1 MLDSLS
7 LNQIRIFVS
16 VAESGSFRAAGNRL
30 RRAQSAVSHA
40 IAALEAELGVALFDR
55 SGRTPV
61 LTQAGRTLL
70 EDARSLLMRVD
81 FLRARA
87 HGLGQ
92 GVELELAI
100 VVDTLFPMPTLCAAL
115 KDWHAAMP
123 SVQLRLSVG
132 ALGTPLDAL
141 LAGSCAM
148 AIMVGEDFPDS
159 RVEREAL
166 TTIDFVAVLAPAHP
180 LAQAVERGVKPRV
193 ADLADYLQIV
203 QTDPSP
209 LSADRDFGVMSP
221 QTWRVGD
228 QETKVALIRA
238 GLGWGR
244 MPLWAVQTDLA
255 QGRLLRLPVQALGP
269 QGGHVVQAYLAHRL
283 DTPLGPA
290 AAALRA
296 HLARHLAQA
305 PAHGAG
311 RGPAEPPQP

>member
-7 LNQIRIFVS
+7 LNQIRIFVA
-16 VAESGSFRAAGNRL
+16 VADSGSFRAAGTRL

-40 IAALEAELGVALFDR
+40 IAALESELGVTLFDR
-55 SGRTPV
+55 SARTPV

-92 GVELELAI
+92 DVELEISI

-141 LAGSCAM
+141 LAGRCAM

-166 TTIDFVAVLAPAHP
+166 TTIDFVAVIAPSHP
-180 LAQAVERGVKPRV
+180 LAQAVGHGLKPRA

-209 LSADRDFGVMSP
+209 LSADRDFGVISP
-221 QTWRVGD
+221 QTWRVGEQD
-228 QETKVALIRA
+228 TKLALIRA

-244 MPLWAVQTDLA
+244 MPLWAVETDLA
-255 QGRLLRLPVQALGP
+255 EGRLLRLPVQALGP
-269 QGGHVVQAYLAHRL
+269 QGGNVVQAYLAHRQ
-283 DTPLGPA
+283 DAARGPA

-296 HLARHLAQA
+296 HLVRHLAQGPTRGTA
-305 PAHGAG
+305 RRPAG
-311 RGPAEPPQP
+311 RPQP

>member
-7 LNQIRIFVS
+7 LNQIRIFVA

-40 IAALEAELGVALFDR
+40 IAALEHELGVVLFDR
-55 SGRTPV
+55 SGRAPV
-61 LTQAGRTLL
+61 LTDAGRTLL
-70 EDARSLLMRVD
+70 EDARSLLMRAD

-100 VVDTLFPMPTLCAAL
+100 VVDTLFPMPCLCAAL

-123 SVQLRLSVG
+123 SVQLRLSAG
-132 ALGTPLDAL
+132 ALGAPLAAL
-141 LAGSCAM
+141 LEGRCAM

-166 TTIDFVAVLAPAHP
+166 ATIEFVAVISPTHP
-180 LAQAVERGVKPRV
+180 LAQAVRQSVKTR
-193 ADLADYLQIV
+193 AANLADYLQIV

-209 LSADRDFGVMSP
+209 LSANRDFGVLSP
-221 QTWRVGD
+221 QTWRVGEQD
-228 QETKVALIRA
+228 TKLALIRA

-244 MPLWAVQTDLA
+244 MPLWAVETDLA
-255 QGRLLRLPVQALGP
+255 EGRLLRLPVQAFGP
-269 QGGHVVQAYLAHRL
+269 HGGNAVQAYLAQRL
-283 DTPLGPA
+283 DAAPGPA

-296 HLARHLAQA
+296 HLVQHLAQA
-305 PAHGAG
+305 PARGASSR
-311 RGPAEPPQP
+311 RGDTPDP